1 MKEKVGNKLD
11 IFNIAKDRKRNE
23 ILERMKRQ
31 KKVPLKVKENIEHKI
46 VIEIDDDKSKY
57 YIKQT
62 NLRKEKLKKLR
73 PYLLGFVFFGDGRSD
88 RVFIP
93 AVSGI
98 SVLSFQK

>member
-1 MKEKVGNKLD
+1 MPYFE

-57 YIKQT
+57 YIKPT
-62 NLRKEKLKKLR
+62 FGKKN
-73 PYLLGFVFFGDGRSD
+73 
-88 RVFIP
+88 
-93 AVSGI
+93 
-98 SVLSFQK
+98 

>member
-62 NLRKEKLKKLR
+62 SLRKEKLKK
-73 PYLLGFVFFGDGRSD
+73 YAHIF
-88 RVFIP
+88 
-93 AVSGI
+93 
-98 SVLSFQK
+98 